1 MILVSISR
9 FLEYRQSNPEK
20 FEECKSWKV
29 FRQAFSSMSGA
40 YVEMMEFKD
49 MIEAEK
55 WGTRMRKDE
64 MMVKFR
70 EEFMRFMEPATHSM
84 SMWVSVI

>member
-1 MILVSISR
+1 MSIFIIDTYFIKTEKQSEFSQYLKR

-29 FRQAFSSMSGA
+29 FRQAFSSTSGA

-55 WGTRMRKDE
+55 WGARMRKDE

-70 EEFMRFMEPATHSM
+70 EEFM
-84 SMWVSVI
+84 

>member
-1 MILVSISR
+1 
-9 FLEYRQSNPEK
+9 
-20 FEECKSWKV
+20 
-29 FRQAFSSMSGA
+29 MSGA